1 MEEAPTAD
9 KQQKLLNI
17 DEANKKKEDNFQ
29 LAINYYSQDNPFKK
43 VIIGST
49 VGVVSSF
56 SASIVA
62 IGISGAYISG
72 GILFYDTAFV
82 VGGYAAIGAAA
93 GLVVAVPAILGGIG
107 YGIYKVVKSKKLK
120 NFIGKISNAK
130 DESVN
135 EEREILSRL
144 TQECISYFK
153 NYMNASFISNLK
165 GLIIKDTEEI
175 LKKIKINYDNSIN
188 TNNIRKRIM
197 QAIKEIDFFNIILI
211 GNTGVGKSTLINGF
225 LHLKNNSAKEGDT
238 AEPQKIGIW
247 PKKYPINE
255 NDTDIVGINLFDTEG
270 IEKTGD
276 NGFKPHLDKIVD
288 FIHSPETNIKDK
300 INAIWYCINS
310 NRLDGD
316 EEYINSIFKIFTG
329 LTIPI
334 TGLTIPIIF
343 IFTQAYRSRKKD
355 IKMIKQG
362 LEKFEYFK
370 EHPNELHFV
379 EVITKDLID
388 EDTGEVEEHQKG
400 IDKLFEETVNV
411 SDQTINAQFMKVIS
425 EVFNENSMKIIEKLS
440 NKLQEQYND
449 IVINHDKLK
458 TFDKKF
464 YDIFENLYGTMNNE
478 NKNFIEQKISGWM
491 KKIEEI
497 QKSELKKAIKN
508 YDNKYLINNCEKF
521 IKEKYEEK
529 KKKALSEGQEFDQEY
544 KQFKE
549 KISDYLITQI
559 NNSKDIYGL
568 YSLFDLVRDSILEPI
583 FKDLEIDLN
592 KDKIETQAELQ
603 KTFIP
608 QKIEEL
614 KNKIMTKK

>member
-276 NGFKPHLDKIVD
+276 NGFKPHMDKIVD

-329 LTIPI
+329 LTKQI

-343 IFTQAYRSRKKD
+343 IFTQAYKSRKKD

-478 NKNFIEQKISGWM
+478 NKHFIEQKISGWM

-559 NNSKDIYGL
+559 NNSKEIYGL
-568 YSLFDLVRDSILEPI
+568 YSLFDLVRDSIFEPI

-603 KTFIP
+603 KTCIP

-614 KNKIMTKK
+614 KNKIITKK

>member
-153 NYMNASFISNLK
+153 NYMNASFIGNLK

-188 TNNIRKRIM
+188 TNNIRKRII
-197 QAIKEIDFFNIILI
+197 QEIKEMDFFNIILI

-329 LTIPI
+329 LTKQI

-343 IFTQAYRSRKKD
+343 IFTQAYKSRKKD

-559 NNSKDIYGL
+559 NNSKEIYGL